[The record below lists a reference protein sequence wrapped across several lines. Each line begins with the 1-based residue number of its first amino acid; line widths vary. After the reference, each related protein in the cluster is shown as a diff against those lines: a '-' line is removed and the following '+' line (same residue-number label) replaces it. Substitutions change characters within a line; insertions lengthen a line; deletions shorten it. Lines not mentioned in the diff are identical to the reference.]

1 MLPGAWDV
9 GNPCVLNRARVGL
22 LLPLDRHKELMP
34 TVVPCP
40 ARDRYHF
47 QGVQFPLQG
56 HGYHEPYLALCRYLG
71 KIILLAFG
79 WRILSLFMRAW
90 VRLYP
95 LTSTCCLV
103 EEQKHPVTA
112 LCAVSTKVH
121 PQQDKKPLSC
131 GWRMVSN
138 GWASWWV
145 NWMSG

>member
-1 MLPGAWDV
+1 
-9 GNPCVLNRARVGL
+9 
-22 LLPLDRHKELMP
+22 MP
-34 TVVPCP
+34 TVVPCL

-103 EEQKHPVTA
+103 EEQEAPCYSPVCCLHKSASTA
-112 LCAVSTKVH
+112 RQEAFVL
-121 PQQDKKPLSC
+121 
-131 GWRMVSN
+131 
-138 GWASWWV
+138 WV
-145 NWMSG
+145 EDGEQWVGKLVG